1 MKNEQIFKNHELI
14 PLLIKYVEVNKIIF
28 PIEKVKYL
36 SNEEIIKI
44 LKDCINNQI
53 AYNLN
58 YELVKKITLLED
70 TELKTIYPLIKLNRE
85 KQEWAE
91 RNGM

>member
-44 LKDCINNQI
+44 
-53 AYNLN
+53 
-58 YELVKKITLLED
+58 
-70 TELKTIYPLIKLNRE
+70 
-85 KQEWAE
+85 
-91 RNGM
+91 

>member
-36 SNEEIIKI
+36 SNEEIIISNSEDISLLNDITYLKSIGLVNFAIDGRWRDENYLNKI
-44 LKDCINNQI
+44 QE
-53 AYNLN
+53 YNTAID
-58 YELVKKITLLED
+58 K
-70 TELKTIYPLIKLNRE
+70 
-85 KQEWAE
+85 
-91 RNGM
+91 

>member
-36 SNEEIIKI
+36 SKIKYG
-44 LKDCINNQI
+44 KN
-53 AYNLN
+53 
-58 YELVKKITLLED
+58 
-70 TELKTIYPLIKLNRE
+70 
-85 KQEWAE
+85 
-91 RNGM
+91 